1 MISYV
6 NAPSEERAENKIA
19 ISENKEGIVEV
30 KSIISMDS
38 GLCYVVTPKFK
49 IQPKVHWYFVLGLLD
64 DDKKKAKN
72 KPKKAEIIITS
83 HSNANGATTSSW
95 VEGIDLQIHN
105 FWKKYLRK
113 RSHS

>member
-1 MISYV
+1 MYPPKITYV
-6 NAPSEERAENKIA
+6 NAPLEERAENKIA
-19 ISENKEGIVEV
+19 ISENEEGIVEV
-30 KSIISMDS
+30 KSIISSDS

-49 IQPKVHWYFVLGLLD
+49 IQPKVHWYFVLGLL

-95 VEGIDLQIHN
+95 VEGTDLQIHN
-105 FWKKYLRK
+105 FRN
-113 RSHS
+113 